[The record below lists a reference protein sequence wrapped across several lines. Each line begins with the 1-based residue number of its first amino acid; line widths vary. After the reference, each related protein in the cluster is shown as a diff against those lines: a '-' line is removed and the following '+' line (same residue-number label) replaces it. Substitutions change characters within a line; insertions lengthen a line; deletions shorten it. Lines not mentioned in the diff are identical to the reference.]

1 MPRTPAQPSSITSYP
16 ANYTKHTTA
25 AMAYHIPVALSPIQ
39 PNRIPVALSPIQPS
53 RIPVAMPA
61 TKPLKPF
68 VVLKQL
74 GEGSFGKVLKIQ
86 RHSDKK
92 VSATSA
98 FLRRL
103 SRLVSADPRH
113 EEGQDQQRAQARTCR
128 PRGRM
133 VRRSCFRIKH
143 SPLTRILLSAASIVL
158 SIIHTSSPPSRTGT
172 TTRRSTCIST
182 WM

>member
-1 MPRTPAQPSSITSYP
+1 MPRTPAQPLSITSYP
-16 ANYTKHTTA
+16 ANHTKHTTT
-25 AMAYHIPVALSPIQ
+25 AMAYH
-39 PNRIPVALSPIQPS
+39 IPVALSPIQPS

>member
-39 PNRIPVALSPIQPS
+39 PS
-53 RIPVAMPA
+53 RIPVVLAA
-61 TKPLKPF
+61 TKPF